1 MQNCKAVGVI
11 TIAKILSGD
20 INVFL
25 TSGFD
30 NAKSII
36 LCNILPI
43 INHML
48 NASLKFESQAL
59 SYMYMHM
66 QDTEIEIYLK

>member
-1 MQNCKAVGVI
+1 MQNQ
-11 TIAKILSGD
+11 
-20 INVFL
+20 
-25 TSGFD
+25 
-30 NAKSII
+30 
-36 LCNILPI
+36 CNILPI

-66 QDTEIEIYLK
+66 QDTEIEIYLKWRYIARFVL

>member
-1 MQNCKAVGVI
+1 M
-11 TIAKILSGD
+11 
-20 INVFL
+20 
-25 TSGFD
+25 
-30 NAKSII
+30 
-36 LCNILPI
+36 P
-43 INHML
+43 